1 MTTAITL
8 LISAMQLLTL
18 VQSSP
23 TLPQSFR
30 DNAISIANQAIVYA
44 QTEIAKTQQVTQ
56 QAEQAFPVPT
66 CTLVGSTY
74 IDPVGNVVG
83 RVEWVT
89 TNANEGQLL
98 YPSMDL
104 TKPFYDNGILNDNSI
119 SKGYARSLTLSG
131 GISGTTFT
139 ISIRGRGGETKCSTT
154 IKTVD

>member
-1 MTTAITL
+1 
-8 LISAMQLLTL
+8 MQLLTL
-18 VQSSP
+18 IQVNP

-44 QTEIAKTQQVTQ
+44 QNEITKSQQITQPQT
-56 QAEQAFPVPT
+56 FPVPT

-74 IDPVGNVVG
+74 FDPVGNLVG
-83 RVEWVT
+83 RVEWTT
-89 TNANEGQLL
+89 TNADAGELL

-119 SKGYARSLTLSG
+119 SKGYARSLRLNGSTL
-131 GISGTTFT
+131 GTTFT
-139 ISIRGRGGETKCSTT
+139 ISIRGNGGQTKCSTT